1 MVLGFGGP
9 TKGIMIIWVHFV
21 ILVGCELVTFKPQIM
36 LSSISKILTSKIF
49 IMVFGDMLLLSIL
62 SFSNRML
69 FSNAQAKLA
78 AAKSLKVTFATR
90 KEQKN

>member
-1 MVLGFGGP
+1 
-9 TKGIMIIWVHFV
+9 
-21 ILVGCELVTFKPQIM
+21 
-36 LSSISKILTSKIF
+36 
-49 IMVFGDMLLLSIL
+49 MVFGDMLLLSIL

-90 KEQKN
+90 KEKNIINWEVIFDPSLLALVNELSSTLIKIGFRASNHHQPDKNGVLKKAS

>member
-1 MVLGFGGP
+1 
-9 TKGIMIIWVHFV
+9 
-21 ILVGCELVTFKPQIM
+21 
-36 LSSISKILTSKIF
+36 
-49 IMVFGDMLLLSIL
+49 MVFGDMLLLSIL

-90 KEQKN
+90 KEQKNN

>member
-1 MVLGFGGP
+1 MKTKSYKKRSPNKICKLHIKLGIKSG
-9 TKGIMIIWVHFV
+9 
-21 ILVGCELVTFKPQIM
+21 L
-36 LSSISKILTSKIF
+36 LSSIPKKLTSKIF

-90 KEQKN
+90 KEQKNN